1 MSYDTEKNSLFLNS
15 DDSMSDSTSNINKN
29 QRMLINPTTGNLEPM
44 NNLLHN
50 HQEAFKSI
58 EEVIGNA
65 NVEQTGNSGNM
76 GDRIFENNGEDD
88 GNVDSS
94 DASSSLLMGTRSI
107 PQVCIQYKKAK
118 YGLFSNVPVSK
129 DSDSTLQHLSI
140 RTEISFEPINAIFK
154 IIRESLQLYSPSTEL
169 SNSEITLNA
178 VELDLELQE
187 DNMYN
192 KNITLQDIV
201 SIYRSLRDNS
211 SSINDDEE
219 ESLVLTFDVTTR
231 KRFLSRYNELVELVD
246 NHGNLSHIFKFSN
259 SSGNPVVLDDNDD
272 NQYEGIDRRIINQ
285 NLTSANDDS
294 DIEIID

>member
-1 MSYDTEKNSLFLNS
+1 MNYDTEKNSLFLHS
-15 DDSMSDSTSNINKN
+15 DDSMPDSTSNINKK
-29 QRMLINPTTGNLEPM
+29 QRMLINPTTGNLEPLD
-44 NNLLHN
+44 NFLHN
-50 HQEAFKSI
+50 PQETFSSI

-65 NVEQTGNSGNM
+65 NVEQTGKSGDIA
-76 GDRIFENNGEDD
+76 DRIFENNEEDD
-88 GNVDSS
+88 INVDSS
-94 DASSSLLMGTRSI
+94 DASSSILMGTRSV
-107 PQVCIQYKKAK
+107 PQVCIRYKKAR

-140 RTEISFEPINAIFK
+140 RTEISFEPINVIFK

-169 SNSEITLNA
+169 SNSELSFNA

-211 SSINDDEE
+211 SSINDEE

-246 NHGNLSHIFKFSN
+246 NNGNLSHIFKFSN

-272 NQYEGIDRRIINQ
+272 NQYEGIDRRIINP
-285 NLTSANDDS
+285 NPTSTNDDS